1 MEFLFICF
9 VIFIIVFSIVSSKAN
24 KKNQNKYRDYPPVTP
39 INNQG
44 LNRQVPEYM
53 VKNQITKENPNFSE
67 DNFKRYVEMV
77 YIKYLSSIMKRDPS
91 DVKDLLHEELYNTH
105 ENYIDTIRIAKRNI
119 HIENIVVNSIAF
131 LEHKTVNNVETVK
144 VHIKSKMNEYE
155 TDDNNMIISGYRSRI
170 VSKDDVLTFQ
180 RDYNS
185 LYDKAIVCQNCG
197 ASLSSVAKSC
207 DYCGTVVKF
216 NDKTN
221 SGWKLCDVTT
231 L

>member
-9 VIFIIVFSIVSSKAN
+9 VIFIIVFSIISSNSN
-24 KKNQNKYRDYPPVTP
+24 KKNQNKYRDYPPVIP
-39 INNQG
+39 QNYDG
-44 LNRQVPEYM
+44 LNRQQPEYM
-53 VKNQITKENPNFSE
+53 VKNQITKENPTFSE

-77 YIKYLSSIMKRDPS
+77 YIKYLSSIMKRTPS
-91 DVKDLLHEELYNTH
+91 DVKDLLHDELYESH
-105 ENYIDTIRIAKRNI
+105 ENFIDTIRIAKRNI

-131 LEHKTVNNVETVK
+131 LEHKTENNVETVK

-180 RDYNS
+180 RDHNS
-185 LYDKAIVCQNCG
+185 LYKNAIICQNCG
-197 ASLSSVAKSC
+197 ASLPAVAKSC
-207 DYCGTVVKF
+207 EYCGTVVKF
-216 NDKTN
+216 DDKTN
-221 SGWKLCDVTT
+221 DGWKLCDVTT

>member
-1 MEFLFICF
+1 MEILFICF
-9 VIFIIVFSIVSSKAN
+9 VIFIIVFSIMSSKAN
-24 KKNQNKYRDYPPVTP
+24 KKNQQKYRDCPPIVP
-39 INNQG
+39 QNQN
-44 LNRQVPEYM
+44 LNRQMPEYM
-53 VKNQITKENPNFSE
+53 IKNQISKENPSFSE

-77 YIKYLSSIMKRDPS
+77 YIRYLSSIMKRDPS
-91 DVKDLLHEELYNTH
+91 DVKEFLHSELYVTH
-105 ENYIDTIRIAKRNI
+105 ENYIDTIRIAQRNI

-131 LEHKTVNNVETVK
+131 LEHKTENNVETVK

-185 LYDKAIVCQNCG
+185 LYKKAIICENCG
-197 ASLSSVAKSC
+197 ASLSAVAKCC
-207 DYCGTVVKF
+207 DYCGTVTKF
-216 NDKTN
+216 DDKTN
-221 SGWKLCDVTT
+221 DGWKLCDVTT